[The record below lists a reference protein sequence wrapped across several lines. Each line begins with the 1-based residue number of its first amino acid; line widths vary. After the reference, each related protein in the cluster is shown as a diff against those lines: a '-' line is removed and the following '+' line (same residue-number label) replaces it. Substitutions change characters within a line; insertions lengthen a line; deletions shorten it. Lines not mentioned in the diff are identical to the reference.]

1 MAKRT
6 YFGLEIVQGKLIRK
20 SDIVALPFAD
30 FWVASSV
37 GSAFLTDDKTEEEFI
52 YLDDWEAFAR
62 LFIQT
67 GRHRFMPA
75 VNDT

>member
-6 YFGLEIVQGKLIRK
+6 YFGLEIIQGKLIRR
-20 SDIVALPFAD
+20 SDVAALPFAD
-30 FWVASSV
+30 FWAASSV
-37 GSAFLTDDKTEEEFI
+37 GSAFLTDDKTGEEFT
-52 YLDDWEAFAR
+52 YLHDWEAFAR

-75 VNDT
+75 VDDT

>member
-20 SDIVALPFAD
+20 SDIVALPFSD
-30 FWVASSV
+30 FWAASSV
-37 GSAFLTDDKTEEEFI
+37 GSAFLTDDQTGEEFI
-52 YLDDWEAFAR
+52 YLRDWEAFAR

-67 GRHRFMPA
+67 GRHRFMRA
-75 VNDT
+75 VDDR